1 MVSIVGGQS
10 INEQGFRI
18 KQGCEV
24 VIATPG
30 RLIDCLER
38 CHAILNQCNYAVQY
52 EGDCMID
59 MVIHAQSVY
68 QLIHVQLMLLA

>member
-1 MVSIVGGQS
+1 M
-10 INEQGFRI
+10 
-18 KQGCEV
+18 
-24 VIATPG
+24 TPG